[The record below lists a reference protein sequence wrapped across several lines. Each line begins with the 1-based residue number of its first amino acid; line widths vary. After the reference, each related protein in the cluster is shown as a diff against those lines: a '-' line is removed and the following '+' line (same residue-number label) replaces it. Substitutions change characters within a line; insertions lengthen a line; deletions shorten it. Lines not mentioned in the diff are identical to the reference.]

1 MQLNKGKH
9 WKTYYANLGTGE
21 TKWCASAK
29 VEQIHIGWHEIKSID
44 CLSGVCVFFSIRK
57 IQHTADDMRVFACF
71 ALFVKTCEM
80 SMLCKTAE
88 SVYGRFLKQHVI
100 STHSASE
107 PLDCTLVCQKVGKCR
122 SWNFWLDEK
131 KCELNDGDNYN
142 HPRDL
147 KEKDRVIYSNAI
159 VSAPNAV
166 SAGPVSSNS
175 SVLTDRNGL
184 CFI

>member
-1 MQLNKGKH
+1 M
-9 WKTYYANLGTGE
+9 
-21 TKWCASAK
+21 
-29 VEQIHIGWHEIKSID
+29 
-44 CLSGVCVFFSIRK
+44 FFFIRK
-57 IQHTADDMRVFACF
+57 IQHTAADMRTFACF

-100 STHSASE
+100 STHSAAE
-107 PLDCTLVCQKVGKCR
+107 PLDCTRLCQKVGKCR

-159 VSAPNAV
+159 DSNAV
-166 SAGPVSSNS
+166 SRPVSSNS
-175 SVLTDRNGL
+175 SVVNGIAMVYPLYEQHYLRVTNGL
-184 CFI
+184 IS